1 MAIRAQLPVRS
12 PLDMADLGRVAA
24 GWVGGAPDPRPLLR
38 ERLAQRFGAEEVIL
52 TGSGTQALTLA
63 LRGASRLL
71 EGPTPVLLPA
81 FTCFDVAAAAVGAD
95 VQVLFYDLDPAT
107 LAPDLDSLR
116 RGLEAGARIA
126 VVNPLYGLPLPWD
139 EIRALV
145 DGVGGILVEDA
156 AQGAHGR
163 WRGRWLGSLGDLSV
177 LSFGRGK
184 GWTGAGG
191 GALLARG
198 PLAGGGEWSV
208 EPAGP
213 GWRTLAK
220 AGAMG
225 ILGVPAVY
233 GVPRR
238 LPFLGLGE
246 THYHPPAPP
255 GAMGAVEAALILAS
269 EEAAE
274 SEAGLR
280 RRNAAEL
287 ARRLAEVAGVRI
299 PTPVEGGD
307 PGFLRFPVLLPP
319 ARHPHP
325 PVGIRFGIG
334 ASYPIPL
341 PRLEPLRSRIVGGP
355 WKVPGAEELS
365 SCLITLPT
373 HSGVSGAD
381 REGIVDALSA
391 GAALAGGVR

>member
-1 MAIRAQLPVRS
+1 MALRAQLPVRS
-12 PLDMADLGRVAA
+12 PLVMSDLGRVAA
-24 GWVGGAPDPRPLLR
+24 GWATGAPDPRPGLR
-38 ERLAQRFGAEEVIL
+38 ERLSKRFGADEVVL
-52 TGSGTQALTLA
+52 TASGTHALTLA
-63 LRGASRLL
+63 LQGATRLL
-71 EGPTPVLLPA
+71 DGHPPVLLPA

-95 VQVLFYDLDPAT
+95 VQVLFYDVDPRT
-107 LAPDLDSLR
+107 LAPDLESLR
-116 RGLEAGARIA
+116 RGLEAGARIV

-139 EIRALV
+139 ELRALV
-145 DGVGGILVEDA
+145 DHAGGVLVEDA

-191 GALLARG
+191 GALLVRG
-198 PLAGGGEWSV
+198 PLARTGAWSL
-208 EPAGP
+208 EPAGS
-213 GWRTLAK
+213 GLRTLAK
-220 AGAMG
+220 AAAMG
-225 ILGVPAVY
+225 VLGVPALY

-246 THYHPPAPP
+246 THYHPPDTP

-274 SEAGLR
+274 AESEVR
-280 RRNAAEL
+280 RRTAGEL
-287 ARRLAEVAGVRI
+287 ARRLEGVEGLTL

-307 PGFLRFPVLLPP
+307 PGFLRFPILLPP
-319 ARHPHP
+319 PRHPGLP
-325 PVGIRFGIG
+325 LGIRLGIG

-355 WKVPGAEELS
+355 WAVPGAEELCS
-365 SCLITLPT
+365 NLLTLPT
-373 HSGVSGAD
+373 HSGVSRAD
-381 REGIVDALSA
+381 LDGIVTAVSA
-391 GAALAGGVR
+391 GTSMEGRSR